1 MLPPGVPLVG
11 FSLGPNLS
19 GVPEAALEVAQLPDP
34 VPPVCLVKCPV
45 FTKPVDRLAITATNK
60 GITPKLQ

>member
-11 FSLGPNLS
+11 FWFLI

-34 VPPVCLVKCPV
+34 VPPVCLVKCPL